1 MKSGLIIY
9 LVGGAQLPE
18 DFDLAS
24 NCRKLGFDADRVE
37 LAGTRDGFFN
47 VEDAW
52 HHLVTK
58 GYGNIQ
64 LLVVSVYET
73 RLQQFHPPLRLDG

>member
-24 NCRKLGFDADRVE
+24 NCRNLGFHADRVE
-37 LAGTRDGFFN
+37 LAGTRDGFSN
-47 VEDAW
+47 VEEAW

-64 LLVVSVYET
+64 LLVVSAYET
-73 RLQQFHPPLRLDG
+73 RLEHSHPPLRLDG

>member
-18 DFDLAS
+18 DFDLAG

-47 VEDAW
+47 VGDAW
-52 HHLVTK
+52 QHLFTA

-64 LLVVSVYET
+64 LLVVSAYET
-73 RLQQFHPPLRLDG
+73 RLQPFHPPLRLDG